1 MAIMPLFFSSNIIFG
16 RAAVEHVQPFTLA
29 FLRWSLTALILFPF
43 IRVEIQRNRQAIV
56 ALTTPLFL
64 MGFVGMWI
72 CGALVYL
79 ALKYTSATNGTLIY
93 TSSPVL
99 IILIEFVLKG
109 RKVGLREGLGIALAF
124 VGVVIIVTKG
134 LMSNLF
140 GFKFNSGDIIFVIA
154 AISWAIYSVGLK
166 SERFQS
172 FSTLGLF
179 FLIAVSGA
187 VLLLPFAIF
196 EIVYLREF
204 PTNGTAWINIAGI
217 VAIASLLAFSAFQ
230 LGVKTLGP
238 SLAGIFLY
246 LLPIYGVSLAIVF
259 LDEELAAYHLWGVLL
274 VLGGVVLATLPAN
287 VFGKLIY
294 RN

>member
-16 RAAVEHVQPFTLA
+16 RAAVEHVQPFSLA

-43 IRVEIQRNRQAIV
+43 VQGEIKKNRHAITAIRI
-56 ALTTPLFL
+56 PLLL

-99 IILIEFVLKG
+99 IILIEFFLKG
-109 RKVGLREGLGIALAF
+109 RKVGWREALGIALAF
-124 VGVVIIVTKG
+124 MGVVIIVAKG
-134 LMSNLF
+134 LMSNLL
-140 GFKFNSGDIIFVIA
+140 GLKFNAGDIIFVLA
-154 AISWAIYSVGLK
+154 AVSWAIYSVGLK
-166 SERFQS
+166 SDRFQH

-179 FLIAVSGA
+179 CLIAAAGA

-196 EIVYLREF
+196 EIVYLQEF
-204 PTNGTAWINIAGI
+204 PTSGIAWGNIAGI
-217 VAIASLLAFSAFQ
+217 VVIASLLAFSTFQ
-230 LGVKTLGP
+230 HGVKTLGP

-259 LDEELAAYHLWGVLL
+259 LGEELAAYHLWGVLL
-274 VLGGVVLATLPAN
+274 VLGGVVLATLPARL
-287 VFGKLIY
+287 F
-294 RN
+294 RRS